1 MSDLCFVFYTEVML
15 VVIFVVSNV
24 LCSCASPLCLELVS
38 LKANIFLH
46 FLLWLFLAFNR
57 TYASFYE
64 ARLCLCLIAIFC

>member
-46 FLLWLFLAFNR
+46 FLLWLFLEHLTGLMQVFTKRVFAFV
-57 TYASFYE
+57 
-64 ARLCLCLIAIFC
+64 